1 MSETTQTDQPDSTTS
16 GVTLRSQQA
25 IHEENARL
33 QEENAVL
40 RAEKATLQGSNDR
53 LRQLVEAYASELEK
67 AQEIAQNCLNKSEE
81 LMEKYEKECR
91 KGGKICLNME

>member
-67 AQEIAQNCLNKSEE
+67 AQEIAQNCLKFQMLFEQ
-81 LMEKYEKECR
+81 KCR
-91 KGGKICLNME
+91 LKCN